1 MLNFH
6 NFFIALFMLR
16 KKSIIYVLKKIQNME
31 NIKNPKNTDD
41 PDGMSRDS
49 HQSVDNSLPRSY
61 TCSFCV
67 RGFSNAQALGGHMNI
82 HRRDRANLRQ
92 KLMED
97 NKDDVVAES
106 DSSEV
111 VSLDLNE
118 KQQEDD
124 LARDDDDQDQDQGVD
139 KNIIPGQKLGF
150 WVQENKVDINADG
163 KVTEVSSI
171 DGSSSSHHLEN
182 ENLDL
187 ELRLGQRAV
196 ETKTT

>member
-1 MLNFH
+1 FH
-6 NFFIALFMLR
+6 NCFIVLFILR
-16 KKSIIYVLKKIQNME
+16 KNPKYYME
-31 NIKNPKNTDD
+31 NIRNPKNSDD
-41 PDGMSRDS
+41 HSEHISRNTR
-49 HQSVDNSLPRSY
+49 QSVDNSLSRSY

-82 HRRDRANLRQ
+82 HRRDRANLRH

-106 DSSEV
+106 DSSGV

-124 LARDDDDQDQDQGVD
+124 LACDDDDQDQGVEKD
-139 KNIIPGQKLGF
+139 IIPGQKLGF
-150 WVQENKVDINADG
+150 WVQENKLDINDDG
-163 KVTEVSSI
+163 KVTEVCSI

-187 ELRLGQRAV
+187 ELRLGQSAV
-196 ETKTT
+196 EKKTT

>member
-1 MLNFH
+1 
-6 NFFIALFMLR
+6 
-16 KKSIIYVLKKIQNME
+16 ME
-31 NIKNPKNTDD
+31 NIKNPKTPGDD
-41 PDGMSRDS
+41 DSDRILRNS
-49 HQSVDNSLPRSY
+49 HQSVENSLSRTY
-61 TCSFCV
+61 ICSFCV

-118 KQQEDD
+118 KQQQDA
-124 LARDDDDQDQDQGVD
+124 LACDDQDMD
-139 KNIIPGQKLGF
+139 KESGQKLGL
-150 WVQENKVDINADG
+150 WVQERKLDINDDG
-163 KVTEVSSI
+163 KVTELTRI
-171 DGSSSSHHLEN
+171 DGSTSSHHLEN

-187 ELRLGQRAV
+187 ELRLGQSAV
-196 ETKTT
+196 EEKKT